1 MKAYRVA
8 YRDSDAYKDWED
20 SEEYYD
26 SEEKVLANHP
36 DAKIQ
41 VYVYQYYDID
51 KGLYG
56 KRQIAGENVY
66 QGWVYEEIEIK

>member
-8 YRDSDAYKDWED
+8 YRHSDAYKSWED

-26 SEEKVLANHP
+26 SEEKVFANHP

-41 VYVYQYYDID
+41 VYQYYSIGDEC
-51 KGLYG
+51 YS
-56 KRQIAGENVY
+56 KRKIAGEVVWD
-66 QGWVYEEIEIK
+66 GWVYEEIEIK

>member
-8 YRDSDAYKDWED
+8 YRDSDAYTSWED
-20 SEEYYD
+20 SEEFYD
-26 SEEKVLANHP
+26 SEEKVFANHP

-41 VYVYQYYDID
+41 VYKYESMYI
-51 KGLYG
+51 GRYG
-56 KRQIAGENVY
+56 KRQIAGEDVY